1 MRLRKQLRNMPLK
14 QLSILMVILA
24 TFVEMVMFVVCLG
37 SNELVFAVLCLV
49 AIMINLA
56 IIGLKCSTK

>member
-1 MRLRKQLRNMPLK
+1 MPLK